1 MDKNRIA
8 SKIGR
13 LERELSLMEANRV
26 SARAS
31 ALRELDGNIQ
41 NIDTHTAANIAGA
54 MSMIIKCNGIISKL
68 EQEIAFLKDLME

>member
-1 MDKNRIA
+1 MEKSRVVA
-8 SKIGR
+8 KIGR

-26 SARAS
+26 YARGM

-54 MSMIIKCNGIISKL
+54 ISAIIKYNGIISKL
-68 EQEIAFLKDLME
+68 ELEIQFLNL